1 MSLATQN
8 PSLVKKQ
15 IKYKTIL
22 PEFINNKTIKL
33 NVMKVPKN
41 IVYLSEAVFRIAW
54 EHAVP
59 IELWVIKIL
68 YEKILIKAYLITQ
81 INKDY

>member
-1 MSLATQN
+1 LISLATQN

-33 NVMKVPKN
+33 NVMKAPKN
-41 IVYLSEAVFRIAW
+41 IVYLSEAVFRIA
-54 EHAVP
+54 
-59 IELWVIKIL
+59 
-68 YEKILIKAYLITQ
+68 
-81 INKDY
+81 